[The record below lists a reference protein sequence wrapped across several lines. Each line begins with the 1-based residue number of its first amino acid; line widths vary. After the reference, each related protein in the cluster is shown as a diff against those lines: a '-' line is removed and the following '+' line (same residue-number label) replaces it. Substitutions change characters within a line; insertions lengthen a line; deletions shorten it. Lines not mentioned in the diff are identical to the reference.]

1 MWGNLWTRIY
11 SWPNLFRFSTT
22 TQTNKYCVNSTFL
35 SFFMVS
41 FHNYLRQILH
51 KQQLPHWTCGPRIDL
66 KSQQK
71 KDSKNVQSLISV
83 LSSYRLRTSKVLR
96 GEIGCK
102 RNFLGR
108 DCGTSV
114 CSRQSTKIQRYK
126 DAKSTKT
133 GKYENTR
140 LVVGRSQLGRQ
151 CGTSAVPRQLVPSP
165 DSLPRPPQ
173 PKSWLVWF
181 RANCN
186 TIIKGQVYKNT
197 NTRESFV

>member
-1 MWGNLWTRIY
+1 MDPGLISNP
-11 SWPNLFRFSTT
+11 S
-22 TQTNKYCVNSTFL
+22 K
-35 SFFMVS
+35 
-41 FHNYLRQILH
+41 
-51 KQQLPHWTCGPRIDL
+51 
-66 KSQQK
+66 K

-96 GEIGCK
+96 GKIGCK

-140 LVVGRSQLGRQ
+140 LVVGLSQLGRQ

-165 DSLPRPPQ
+165 DSPGRHN
-173 PKSWLVWF
+173 PKVDLFDFVQIVTQL
-181 RANCN
+181 RK
-186 TIIKGQVYKNT
+186 IHKNT
-197 NTRESFV
+197 NTRDSFV